1 LLAQR
6 ALNFEKVHHRA
17 ALVFSAGHLPPFPRE
32 TNPLLGT
39 ISSFCSQNTPF
50 KPNYEI
56 CGLGECASQFLPKL
70 DFSLSST
77 DLWRRGTGRG
87 GIFSNP
93 SPYPSPRC
101 AGRGRAFTI
110 ILPKTEMRP
119 LGDLIAAA
127 YQVWGAG
134 MAGRMVQ
141 LAFSKHLVA
150 FGRDQ
155 GVLSAVSG
163 K

>member
-56 CGLGECASQFLPKL
+56 CGLAVMCGFALHFL
-70 DFSLSST
+70 
-77 DLWRRGTGRG
+77 
-87 GIFSNP
+87 
-93 SPYPSPRC
+93 Y
-101 AGRGRAFTI
+101 
-110 ILPKTEMRP
+110 
-119 LGDLIAAA
+119 GDLPRLL
-127 YQVWGAG
+127 WGST
-134 MAGRMVQ
+134 R
-141 LAFSKHLVA
+141 
-150 FGRDQ
+150 
-155 GVLSAVSG
+155 
-163 K
+163 